1 MNQQNKDI
9 LSHFKYFV
17 TKNDDDCSYIDG
29 KLSRILLI
37 DPQAQID
44 TRIFSALADGG
55 FRRSGE
61 LIYKPSCNSCAQCLA
76 CRIPVADFKI
86 NSMQKKAWKR
96 NQDLKVTL
104 IPAHQAT
111 QEHAQLYVKYIQHRH
126 ADKQSSPPDEQQ
138 FYDYLVVSRTQNIF
152 IEYWL
157 NEQLIAV
164 SACDMFD
171 DGLSAVYTFFDPDY
185 QKRSLGVFSVL
196 MQVEYA
202 KSLQLDYVYLGYWI
216 PHSQKMNYKAQ
227 YQPLEI
233 LYRGKWERL
242 SYPLTQDNVHRF
254 GNLLNRRDDLLHAPA
269 QLLPI
274 FNPHAKP
281 YNGNLFNVSLFYND

>member
-29 KLSRILLI
+29 KLSRIILI
-37 DPQAQID
+37 DPQAKINNHV
-44 TRIFSALADGG
+44 FSALADGG

-104 IPAHQAT
+104 IPAHQASK
-111 QEHAQLYVKYIQHRH
+111 EHAELYVKYVQHRH
-126 ADKQSSPPDEQQ
+126 SDKQSSPPDEQQ

-164 SACDMFD
+164 SACDMFH

-196 MQVEYA
+196 TQIEYA

-233 LYRGKWERL
+233 LYKGKWERL
-242 SYPLTQDNVHRF
+242 SYPLNDDDVRRF
-254 GNLLNRRDDLLHAPA
+254 GSMLNTNNDMLHTPA
-269 QLLPI
+269 ELLPI
-274 FNPHAKP
+274 FNAQTDVNHVRLIGFDDK
-281 YNGNLFNVSLFYND
+281 NK